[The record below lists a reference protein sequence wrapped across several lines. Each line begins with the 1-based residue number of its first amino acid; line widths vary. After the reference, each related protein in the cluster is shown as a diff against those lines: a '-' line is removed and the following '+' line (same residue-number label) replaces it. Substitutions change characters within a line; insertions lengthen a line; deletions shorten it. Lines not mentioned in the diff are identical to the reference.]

1 MKNGRLEGTGVGRG
15 TRRTP
20 PDSFPIS
27 SRYLTISSSVKEVK
41 EVGEIPTFPPTNR
54 ELARN
59 WLQGRSRDP
68 SAAREE
74 EEEEEEERRRA
85 RKERTRPMGCLV
97 RITEERR
104 PWGLAGRQAGRVE
117 ESEEEEDASRVG
129 GREDGGC
136 RRAAGGCLAKGACAF
151 PWTPCIYAPSSAK
164 RRVYIP
170 FQRTGPPFSHSIS
183 FCHRSFS
190 APCCPLSTPPRPES
204 SAPFSFFFPFVS
216 SPPSPSH
223 HQISYAYPNDDAAIE
238 IRVVDALAFRRVS
251 PRILPSRTFQRAASS
266 SFLFP
271 SRRSLT
277 QLNRLL

>member
-1 MKNGRLEGTGVGRG
+1 MGV
-15 TRRTP
+15 
-20 PDSFPIS
+20 
-27 SRYLTISSSVKEVK
+27 
-41 EVGEIPTFPPTNR
+41 
-54 ELARN
+54 
-59 WLQGRSRDP
+59 
-68 SAAREE
+68 
-74 EEEEEEERRRA
+74 
-85 RKERTRPMGCLV
+85 
-97 RITEERR
+97 
-104 PWGLAGRQAGRVE
+104 GRQAGRQ
-117 ESEEEEDASRVG
+117 G
-129 GREDGGC
+129 GRERGRGRRESGGRERGWWLSKG
-136 RRAAGGCLAKGACAF
+136 RRRVFGERRLRVSMD
-151 PWTPCIYAPSSAK
+151 TVYIRPSSAK